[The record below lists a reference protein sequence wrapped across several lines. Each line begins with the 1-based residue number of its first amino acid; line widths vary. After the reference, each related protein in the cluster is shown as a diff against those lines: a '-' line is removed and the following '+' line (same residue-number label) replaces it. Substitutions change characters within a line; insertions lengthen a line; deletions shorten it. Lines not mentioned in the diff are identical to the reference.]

1 MRRLLSSE
9 LGERIRKSPRVLREY
24 RFSVPIPAAMAAP
37 ETPAAF
43 AKETVVLQ
51 GAVDCMFEEEGK
63 LWIVD
68 FKTDRVQQVEELK
81 DRYQKQLELYSL
93 AVEETTG
100 EQVAGRI
107 LYSVRLGKSV
117 SF

>member
-1 MRRLLSSE
+1 
-9 LGERIRKSPRVLREY
+9 
-24 RFSVPIPAAMAAP
+24 
-37 ETPAAF
+37 
-43 AKETVVLQ
+43 
-51 GAVDCMFEEEGK
+51 GK